1 MMILN
6 GIDILLENLPGYLK
20 KSRVAIFTN
29 RSGVTRDYT
38 SNYVALKEKGV
49 PVEFILTPEHGLFGA
64 FQAGE
69 KVEEE
74 FEPLLGIPLIST
86 YGKKENLQVIEEV
99 EAIIFDVQ
107 DVGLRFYTYLSSL
120 KQLMEVIK
128 GQKLIILDRINPL
141 GRKVEG
147 GIIKEGFFSFVGAVN
162 IPIRHGM
169 TLGELARL
177 IKKEYRLDLDM
188 EIVKVQG
195 WNGEEITKIP
205 NYPFVPPSPAIN
217 TPETIF
223 FYMLTVFF
231 EGANVSEGRGTYN
244 PFKIFG
250 APFFDLRDHLNL
262 EAIYD
267 DEYKFL
273 PLEFVPSSSKYSG
286 EKCRGFEI
294 IPLKPFESFS
304 ILDGLILFSSIRELY
319 RENFEFVKYREKYF
333 VDLLT
338 GSSDLREEKD
348 DIIDK
353 WLLEAKEFEEARK
366 EFLIY

>member
-1 MMILN
+1 MTVLN
-6 GIDILLENLPGYLK
+6 GIDIFLENLPESLK
-20 KSRVAIFTN
+20 KRKVAVFTN
-29 RSGVTRDYT
+29 RSGVTRYYIP
-38 SNYVALKEKGV
+38 NYVALKERGL
-49 PVEFILTPEHGLFGA
+49 PIEFILTPEHGLFGA

-74 FEPLLGIPLIST
+74 FEPLIGIPVIST
-86 YGKKENLQVIEEV
+86 YGKKENLQAIEEV
-99 EAIIFDVQ
+99 DAIIFDIQ

-120 KQLMEVIK
+120 KQLMEVVK
-128 GQKLIILDRINPL
+128 AQKLIILDRINPL
-141 GRKVEG
+141 GRKIEG
-147 GIIKEGFFSFVGAVN
+147 AMIKEGFFSFVGAVN
-162 IPIRHGM
+162 VPIRHGM

-177 IKKEYRLDLDM
+177 IKKEGKLDIDM
-188 EIVKVQG
+188 EIVKIHG

-205 NYPFVPPSPAIN
+205 DYPFVPPSPAIN
-217 TPETIF
+217 TQETIF
-223 FYMLTVFF
+223 YYMLTVFF

-262 EAIYD
+262 EAIYEG
-267 DEYKFL
+267 EYRFL

-304 ILDGLILFSSIRELY
+304 ILDGLILYSSIRELY
-319 RENFEFVKYREKYF
+319 RENFEYVKYGEKYF
-333 VDLLT
+333 IDLLT
-338 GSSDLREEKD
+338 GSTDLREEKG

-353 WLLEAKEFEEARK
+353 WLLEAREFEEIRQ